1 MMKRQILLLLSGLLI
16 GLAAGIAFFFG
27 FNRVDLFDN
36 FFKDDA
42 TDSLSESGAVYAPEK
57 GQPAPDF
64 TLENLDGEPVALEDL
79 RGKVVL
85 LNFWATWC
93 GPCRVEMPALESRHQ
108 KYPVQLAVV
117 GIDFDEPKENVAAFV
132 EEFGLTFP
140 ILLDPGAVV
149 QDAYRIRGYPTSVFL
164 DQDGT
169 VQIVHIGIMT
179 EDQLDDYLQELGVT
193 E

>member
-27 FNRVDLFDN
+27 FNRVDLFDK
-36 FFKDDA
+36 FFNDD
-42 TDSLSESGAVYAPEK
+42 TPDSLSESGAIYAPEK

-64 TLENLDGEPVALEDL
+64 TLENLDGEPMALEDL

-108 KYPVQLAVV
+108 QYPEQLAVV
-117 GIDFDEPKENVAAFV
+117 GIDFDEPKENVAAFM

-169 VQIVHIGIMT
+169 VQIVHIGIMA

>member
-1 MMKRQILLLLSGLLI
+1 VKRQILLLLSGLLI

-27 FNRVDLFDN
+27 LNRINPFERWFAEDTP
-36 FFKDDA
+36 A
-42 TDSLSESGAVYAPEK
+42 SLSESPSVYAPDK
-57 GQPAPDF
+57 GKPAPEF
-64 TLENLDGEPVALEDL
+64 ILENLAGESVSLADL

-93 GPCRVEMPALESRHQ
+93 GPCRVEMPTLESRHQ
-108 KYPVQLAVV
+108 QYPEQFAVV

-140 ILLDPGAVV
+140 ILLDPGGDV
-149 QDAYRIRGYPTSVFL
+149 QNAYRIRGYPTSVFL
-164 DQDGT
+164 DKDGL

-179 EDQLDDYLQELGVT
+179 EEQLDEYLQELGVT